1 MARGVLQPHRMMDR
15 VFDAQFDVLNLEVWH
30 DPGEIDLLVAVPKDR
45 GVALGLI
52 NHRSTEVE
60 DPEAIAS
67 QVRRALRYVD
77 AERLYLT
84 TACGLQHQPRQNA
97 FFKLKALA
105 DAAAIVRA
113 ELTGTC
119 KPALSVTQGP
129 VLPRH

>member
-1 MARGVLQPHRMMDR
+1 SYKGMMDR

-30 DPGEIDLLVAVPKDR
+30 DPGEIDLLAAVPKDR

-60 DPEAIAS
+60 APQAIAA
-67 QVRRALRYVD
+67 QVRRALHYVD
-77 AERLYLT
+77 PERLYLT

-105 DAAAIVRA
+105 DAAAIVRG
-113 ELTGTC
+113 ELTGTRESL
-119 KPALSVTQGP
+119 LSAT
-129 VLPRH
+129 